1 LDYLEFEE
9 KLEIKKILEKYFYSK
24 KDEEGIDLLKGSLDI
39 EKKIIVEDLLKTKE
53 YYYGKR
59 DDKAL
64 KFYIGKTI
72 VILEKDKK
80 GVLMTIPLE
89 NFEVGINEY
98 LKTVERFGQGHMVH
112 VRKAKEELHEL
123 IKKFNN
129 LGKLDKI
136 EKGKILEKI
145 DEILSENK
153 LLGNKAT
160 IWEELGISSSEK
172 SMLCK
177 RYNLFREF
185 EEYENFSENQEVMKA
200 IIFITDLNLKEITKK
215 DMSMEEKSKIIE
227 SLINREKRN

>member
-1 LDYLEFEE
+1 
-9 KLEIKKILEKYFYSK
+9 
-24 KDEEGIDLLKGSLDI
+24 
-39 EKKIIVEDLLKTKE
+39 
-53 YYYGKR
+53 
-59 DDKAL
+59 
-64 KFYIGKTI
+64 
-72 VILEKDKK
+72 
-80 GVLMTIPLE
+80 M
-89 NFEVGINEY
+89 EV
-98 LKTVERFGQGHMVH
+98 
-112 VRKAKEELHEL
+112 
-123 IKKFNN
+123 
-129 LGKLDKI
+129 
-136 EKGKILEKI
+136 GKILEKI